1 MGPKS
6 PKRCL
11 INSCSGNEG
20 SSDSYRTPEPTILE
34 GRQLTETGSSLSSLV
49 SQPILFSEKG
59 LAMHA
64 DGEAI
69 RRRRPQQA
77 SAARKT
83 S

>member
-34 GRQLTETGSSLSSLV
+34 GRQLTETGSSLSSLERFRAKWIPV
-49 SQPILFSEKG
+49 RIAIK
-59 LAMHA
+59 LAQIA
-64 DGEAI
+64 
-69 RRRRPQQA
+69 
-77 SAARKT
+77 
-83 S
+83 